1 MWVYGGTTG
10 SASYLRDVWRTGNG
24 GECRRCRRSMAHR
37 CCCSPHAALPRPAVH
52 WVQVHP
58 SPEALP
64 RRAGAQAAVI
74 NGHLFLLGGRGTESP
89 DGSNTISY
97 TRDGSAGPALL
108 PPPGVD
114 RLPTPTKPRRPL
126 PQRRGL
132 HFRPS
137 TPRRGPRAIALAP
150 CATATTSTSW
160 AGPRPTR
167 RRPPYTLAPTAVRE
181 RAGWG
186 RQGTTATLPATSPH
200 LALRGAQ

>member
-108 PPPGVD
+108 PSGGGPPAD
-114 RLPTPTKPRRPL
+114 PNQTPSPAAAASWTTLPSEHAPPWAARDSF
-126 PQRRGL
+126 G
-132 HFRPS
+132 
-137 TPRRGPRAIALAP
+137 ALRYGDHLYLMGG
-150 CATATTSTSW
+150 S
-160 AGPRPTR
+160 
-167 RRPPYTLAPTAVRE
+167 PPD
-181 RAGWG
+181 
-186 RQGTTATLPATSPH
+186 QTTASVYASSDG
-200 LALRGAQ
+200 GA